1 MSDKHLGQR
10 INIKFRVKI
19 CKSANK
25 TLALLTLVYGEY
37 SKMMCKMIQ
46 EVGSQKCKGHVQ
58 MWTEYEPWCAQIED

>member
-1 MSDKHLGQR
+1 MSEKNLGQR

-19 CKSANK
+19 GKSANE

-46 EVGSQKCKGHVQ
+46 EVGSQKCKGQLQ
-58 MWTEYEPWCAQIED
+58 MWTEYQPR